1 MNSRVSYGVCTIST
15 KEMAFNILG
24 YMHTLVQDCSSF
36 LKSSLCEQTST
47 AEWTVFRTLWTSWRP
62 FVSASIKR
70 ASTAAQLPR
79 TSADFK
85 INNGLEA
92 ERVLQVVNV
101 ALRVDLTVLLWRKIL
116 MMIIDYIMGD
126 ASEQNVTNTMV
137 MDLLGS
143 SLENMFW
150 SAGKPVRAVYF
161 ILLRD
166 SALIW

>member
-1 MNSRVSYGVCTIST
+1 MDRLPDLVDIMTPIRLSLNKKSEHRCTIA
-15 KEMAFNILG
+15 K
-24 YMHTLVQDCSSF
+24 D
-36 LKSSLCEQTST
+36 
-47 AEWTVFRTLWTSWRP
+47 
-62 FVSASIKR
+62 
-70 ASTAAQLPR
+70 
-79 TSADFK
+79 SADFK

-143 SLENMFW
+143 SLENMF
-150 SAGKPVRAVYF
+150 
-161 ILLRD
+161 
-166 SALIW
+166 